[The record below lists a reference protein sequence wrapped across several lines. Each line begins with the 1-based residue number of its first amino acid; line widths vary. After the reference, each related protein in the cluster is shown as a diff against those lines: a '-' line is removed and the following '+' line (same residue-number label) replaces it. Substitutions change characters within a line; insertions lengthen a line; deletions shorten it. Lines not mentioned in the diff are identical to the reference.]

1 MHTVKINLL
10 IFPYFQVNNNGAIS
24 FTRAISQFTPDPFPL
39 NSTQDIIAAY
49 WGDVDTRPAD
59 GGTVWYRETSNS
71 LLLSRFRDEIRAAF
85 PNQREFIPTSLFIV
99 TWDHVGYYRQN
110 TDKVCSLP

>member
-1 MHTVKINLL
+1 M
-10 IFPYFQVNNNGAIS
+10 
-24 FTRAISQFTPDPFPL
+24 
-39 NSTQDIIAAY
+39 
-49 WGDVDTRPAD
+49 DTRPAD